1 MRPAR
6 PLATPCPVGRR
17 RARPTRAGAAIA
29 RLGLPR
35 PSAIH
40 QDVAPREVP
49 MPLVIQ
55 PASADKLACAEALV
69 VHSINDLTVRHG
81 FGPVATSRPPDFQA
95 FCLRDDPR
103 GVWLAEDGGEIV
115 GFALSWV
122 CDRLWFLAELFVAPG
137 RQGQGIG
144 DALLERTLQHASAVG
159 ATEKSLITFAF
170 NVVSQGL
177 YVRHGLLPRVP
188 IHLCS
193 AARDA
198 LARHAPG
205 PALCTTPIRMTG
217 DDLDMLRRI
226 DLATLGV
233 SREKHHRYL
242 AADPTMQR
250 VFLEDGGERVGYA
263 YVAATGHI
271 GPLAVMHAHAMPD
284 AFRAA
289 LALAV
294 AGDATQVSA
303 FVPGTSDALAIAAS
317 RCMRFTLPMVSM
329 STHDC
334 SDWTRY
340 LPRNPGFM

>member
-1 MRPAR
+1 
-6 PLATPCPVGRR
+6 
-17 RARPTRAGAAIA
+17 
-29 RLGLPR
+29 
-35 PSAIH
+35 
-40 QDVAPREVP
+40 
-49 MPLVIQ
+49 MPLIVR
-55 PASADKLACAEALV
+55 PASADELARAEELV
-69 VHSINDLTVRHG
+69 TTSINDLTVRHG
-81 FGPVATSRPPDFQA
+81 FGPIATSRSPDFQA
-95 FCLRDDPR
+95 FCLQDDPR
-103 GVWLAEDGGEIV
+103 GAWLAEDDGEIV

-122 CDRLWFLAELFVAPG
+122 CGRLWFLAELFVAPG

-144 DALLERTLQHASAVG
+144 NELLDRTMQHASQAG

-177 YVRHGLLPRVP
+177 YVRHGLFPRVP

-193 AARDA
+193 AERES
-198 LARHAPG
+198 LVPHVHG
-205 PALCTTPIRMTG
+205 PALRATPIQTTAA
-217 DDLDMLRRI
+217 DLEMLRQL

-242 AADPTMQR
+242 LGDPRMKG

-263 YVAATGHI
+263 YVAATGHV

-289 LALAV
+289 LAMAV
-294 AGDATQVSA
+294 AGDAKKISV

-317 RCMRFTLPMVSM
+317 QGMRFALPMVLM
-329 STHDC
+329 STRDC
-334 SDWTRY
+334 GDWTRY

>member
-1 MRPAR
+1 
-6 PLATPCPVGRR
+6 
-17 RARPTRAGAAIA
+17 
-29 RLGLPR
+29 
-35 PSAIH
+35 
-40 QDVAPREVP
+40 
-49 MPLVIQ
+49 MPLVVR
-55 PASADKLACAEALV
+55 PASADELARAEELV
-69 VHSINDLTVRHG
+69 ARSINDLTVRHG
-81 FGPVATSRPPDFQA
+81 FGPIATSRLPDFQA

-103 GVWLAEDGGEIV
+103 GVWLAVDDDEIV

-122 CDRLWFLAELFVAPG
+122 CGRLWFLAELFVAPG

-144 DALLERTLQHASAVG
+144 NELLDRTMQHASQAG

-193 AARDA
+193 AERES
-198 LARHAPG
+198 LVRHAQG
-205 PALCTTPIRMTG
+205 PALRTTPIRTTAV
-217 DDLDMLRRI
+217 DLEMLRQL
-226 DLATLGV
+226 DLATVGV

-242 AADPTMQR
+242 LGAPR
-250 VFLEDGGERVGYA
+250 VEGIFLEDGGERVGYA
-263 YVAATGHI
+263 YVAATGHV
-271 GPLAVMHAHAMPD
+271 GPLAVMHAHAMPG

-289 LALAV
+289 LAMAV
-294 AGDATQVSA
+294 AGNAKQISV

-317 RCMRFTLPMVSM
+317 QGMRFALPMVLM

-334 SDWTRY
+334 GDWTRY